1 MCTSF
6 FTPAELR
13 SKQPVP
19 LKKSVVFIFFL
30 RLFIY
35 FFYLQLLVKLAC
47 NVCDVLNFYFE
58 CTWDIRNMIE

>member
-19 LKKSVVFIFFL
+19 LKKSFVFIFFFH
-30 RLFIY
+30 LFIN

-47 NVCDVLNFYFE
+47 NVYDVLNF
-58 CTWDIRNMIE
+58 